1 MTIQST
7 QFTENAHLAA
17 SLAGQE
23 RPLGSGQ
30 LMGAKVKLESNPMSL
45 LADAAEE
52 LTFNFSEGEESRLDE
67 RKEKPVDGE
76 QRRNFFIDVA
86 RKQALEA
93 GEKFGRSLS
102 FLERLFKAR
111 NNADLVEL
119 MLSVK
124 QALSDEGGGEAPD
137 PADQFILLAGL
148 KDRLGEGHPLAGL
161 IDQALDNLAAE
172 EAFSVA
178 SGLAVD
184 QVAPGFPDIGDQ
196 DLRGTYRS
204 MVADFSSPREALS
217 FLRARFGESRL
228 EQGLDFLMTVLGNEL
243 SSSGP
248 SAEKSQLKALTGDL
262 AAVRVLG
269 LVHTRCAAVLER
281 LDKTHGVKSRME
293 SEQLLDAV
301 LAARDNQ
308 YVGGRDFQHIVQ
320 KAGTPDTE
328 REVLFLQDL
337 HQELRNLPDLFYEG
351 HETRQRLQDAL
362 QGALDDAVR
371 REEVE
376 LGF

>member
-7 QFTENAHLAA
+7 QFTEKAPLAA
-17 SLAGQE
+17 SLAEAGNA
-23 RPLGSGQ
+23 LGAGQ
-30 LMGAKVKLESNPMSL
+30 LMGAKVKPAANPMSL

-52 LTFNFSEGEESRLDE
+52 LTFSLMEGEESRLDE
-67 RKEKPVDGE
+67 RKEKPAAGE
-76 QRRNFFIDVA
+76 ERLNYFIEVA

-93 GEKFGRSLS
+93 GEKFGRPLS

-111 NNADLVEL
+111 SNADLVEL

-124 QALSDEGGGEAPD
+124 QALSGEGKAPD

-148 KDRLGEGHPLAGL
+148 KDRLGGGHPLAGL

-172 EAFSVA
+172 EPFSVA
-178 SGLAVD
+178 SGLAAD
-184 QVAPGFPDIGDQ
+184 KAAPDFADIGDR

-204 MVADFSSPREALS
+204 MVADFASPRETLS
-217 FLRARFGESRL
+217 FLRVRFGDNRL
-228 EQGLDFLMTVLGNEL
+228 DRGLDFLMTVLGGEL

-248 SAEKSQLKALTGDL
+248 SVEKSHLKALTGDL
-262 AAVRVLG
+262 AVVRVLG
-269 LVHTRCAAVLER
+269 LVHTGCAAVLER
-281 LDKTHGVKSRME
+281 LDKAHGVKSRME

-308 YVGGRDFQHIVQ
+308 FVGSRDFKNMVQ
-320 KAGTPDTE
+320 KAGAPDTE

-337 HQELRNLPDLFYEG
+337 LQELRNLPDLFYEG
-351 HETRQRLQDAL
+351 HEARQRLQDAL